1 MVGIEPILSESIRG
15 ISRLLGGAGKDE
27 ISGFMRFMTLV
38 FKNVGRRPL
47 RSLLTVCGLAT
58 AVAAVVA
65 LVGIAEGFVRSFRDV
80 YEGHGVDLVVS
91 RRGAADRLSS
101 AMDEGYVRRIQQ
113 LEGVADAS
121 GFLLET
127 LSLEEK
133 GIYGVPTIGL
143 HPDSRFLQDYRIP
156 QGRNLVEKDGK
167 AVLLGSQ
174 LVPRLEAG
182 VGDPL
187 VFFEGEAFQ
196 VVGVFESYSTWE
208 NGSLVIPLQQ
218 LQRLT
223 DRPGQVTFV
232 NVMLD
237 GPPTQD
243 NLERVME
250 SIEALDERL
259 SAMPTEDFV
268 KTDARIRMAGAMA
281 WMTSTI
287 ALLIGAIGMLNTMMT
302 SVFERTREIGILR
315 ALGWKQSR
323 VVRMILGEATLLSI
337 GGAALGISGGTILTW
352 WMSRLPAAAGTIS
365 PSIGAGVMGQGLAIA
380 IVIGLVGAAYP
391 AYRGARLLPTEALRH
406 D

>member
-1 MVGIEPILSESIRG
+1 
-15 ISRLLGGAGKDE
+15 
-27 ISGFMRFMTLV
+27 MRFVTLV
-38 FKNVGRRPL
+38 IKNISRRPL

-65 LVGIAEGFVRSFRDV
+65 LVGIADGFVRSFRDI

-101 AMDEGYVRRIQQ
+101 AMDEGYVARIRQ
-113 LEGVADAS
+113 LDGVADAT

-133 GIYGVPTIGL
+133 GIYGVPTMGV
-143 HPDSRFLQDYRIP
+143 HPDSRFLQDYRLP
-156 QGRNLVEKDGK
+156 QGRNLRADDGK
-167 AVLLGSQ
+167 AVLMGSQ
-174 LVPRLEAG
+174 LVPRLESR
-182 VGDPL
+182 VGEEL

-196 VVGVFESYSTWE
+196 IVGVFESFSTWE
-208 NGSLVIPLQQ
+208 NGSLVIPLEQ

-232 NVMLD
+232 NVFLEGPATRENVQQVQQAIEGLD
-237 GPPTQD
+237 D
-243 NLERVME
+243 
-250 SIEALDERL
+250 RL

-268 KTDARIRMAGAMA
+268 KTDTRIRMAGAMA
-281 WMTSTI
+281 WMTSSI
-287 ALLIGAIGMLNTMMT
+287 ALMIGAIGMLNTMMT

-315 ALGWKQSR
+315 ALGWRQFR
-323 VVRMILGEATLLSI
+323 VVRMILSEALLLSLA
-337 GGAALGISGGTILTW
+337 GAALGICGGTLFTW

-365 PSIGAGVMGQGLAIA
+365 PSIGPGVMAQGLAIA
-380 IVIGLVGAAYP
+380 LVIGLLGAAYP

>member
-1 MVGIEPILSESIRG
+1 
-15 ISRLLGGAGKDE
+15 
-27 ISGFMRFMTLV
+27 MRFATLV
-38 FKNVGRRPL
+38 YKNVLRRRL

-65 LVGIAEGFVRSFRDV
+65 LVGIADGFARSFRDV

-101 AMDEGYVRRIQQ
+101 AMDESFVRQIGG
-113 LEGVADAS
+113 LEGIGDAS

-127 LSLEEK
+127 LSLEEL
-133 GIYGVPTIGL
+133 GIYGVPTIGV
-143 HPDSRFLQDYRIP
+143 HPESRFLHDYRVQ
-156 QGRNLVEKDGK
+156 QGRNFHESRGK
-167 AVLLGSQ
+167 IAMLGSQ
-174 LVPRLEAG
+174 LAARLQTPLGE
-182 VGDPL
+182 DL
-187 VFFEGEAFQ
+187 VFFEGEAFEL
-196 VVGVFESYSTWE
+196 VGVFESFSTWE
-208 NGSLVIPLQQ
+208 NGSIVIPLSE

-237 GPPTQD
+237 GPSTQE
-243 NLERVME
+243 NVEAAIQA
-250 SIEALDERL
+250 IEGLDDRL

-268 KTDARIRMAGAMA
+268 QTDARIRMAGAMA

-287 ALLIGAIGMLNTMMT
+287 ALVIGAIGMLNTMMT

-323 VVRMILGEATLLSI
+323 IVRMILLESVLLSLS
-337 GGAALGISGGTILTW
+337 GAALGIVGAIALTW
-352 WMSRLPAAAGTIS
+352 WMSQLPAAAGTIS
-365 PSIGAGVMGQGLAIA
+365 PRIGVGVIVQGFAIA
-380 IVIGLVGAAYP
+380 VVIGFLGAAYP

-406 D
+406 E